1 MTTLTRPGKRLTY
14 AQVLEVARRLSPAE
28 QRRLRDELEKLAGV
42 QLVRPEE
49 SAAARRQ
56 GRRMA
61 RAIRAELAESVSGS
75 LDEAMGEM
83 RGRAWS

>member
-1 MTTLTRPGKRLTY
+1 MTTLTRPRKRPTY

-42 QLVRPEE
+42 QLVRPDD
-49 SAAARRQ
+49 SSAARRH

-61 RAIRAELAESVSGS
+61 RSIRAELAESVSGS
-75 LDEAMGEM
+75 LNEAMREM

>member
-1 MTTLTRPGKRLTY
+1 MTTITRPQKRPTY
-14 AQVLEVARRLSPAE
+14 AQVLEVARRPSRTE

-42 QLVRPEE
+42 QLVRPEK

-75 LDEAMGEM
+75 LDEAMREL

>member
-1 MTTLTRPGKRLTY
+1 MTTLTRPRKRPTY

-49 SAAARRQ
+49 SAKARRQ

-61 RAIRAELAESVSGS
+61 RAIRAELAETVSGS
-75 LDEAMGEM
+75 LDEAMRDL
-83 RGRAWS
+83 RGRAWL

>member
-1 MTTLTRPGKRLTY
+1 MTTLTRPRKRPTY
-14 AQVLEVARRLSPAE
+14 EQVLEVARRLSPAE
-28 QRRLRDELEKLAGV
+28 QRRLRDELERLAGV
-42 QLVRPEE
+42 KMVRPNE

-61 RAIRAELAESVSGS
+61 RAVRTELAESVSGS
-75 LDEAMGEM
+75 LDEAMHEL

>member
-1 MTTLTRPGKRLTY
+1 MTTLTRPRKRPTY

-49 SAAARRQ
+49 SATARRQ

-75 LDEAMGEM
+75 LDEAMREM

>member
-1 MTTLTRPGKRLTY
+1 MTTVTRPQKRLTY

-49 SAAARRQ
+49 SSTARRQ
-56 GRRMA
+56 GLRMA

-75 LDEAMGEM
+75 LDEAMHEL

>member
-1 MTTLTRPGKRLTY
+1 MTTLTRPRKRPTY
-14 AQVLEVARRLSPAE
+14 AQVLEVARRLSPVE

-49 SAAARRQ
+49 SAMARQQ

-61 RAIRAELAESVSGS
+61 RTVRAELAESVSGS
-75 LDEAMGEM
+75 LDEALREM

>member
-1 MTTLTRPGKRLTY
+1 MTTISRSPKRPTY
-14 AQVLEVARRLSPAE
+14 AQVLDVARRLSPAD

-42 QLVRPEE
+42 QLARPDN
-49 SAAARRQ
+49 SSAARRR

-61 RAIRAELAESVSGS
+61 QAIRAELAESVSGS
-75 LDEAMGEM
+75 LNDAMRDM